1 MALDFTKDINNV
13 TRQIRKFLVNDEP
26 VPKCTIEHYNNL
38 AGAQANSAVL
48 ESGTSDFPTGDL
60 ASSFPAVTTTNS
72 VVLAANVDRTYI
84 VIQNIG
90 ADTVYINFDSP
101 AAVGGGIQLLPGAN
115 WITQIPQ
122 FTATAI
128 NAIAESTSSTLAVY
142 EIA

>member
-38 AGAQANSAVL
+38 AGAQANSAAL
-48 ESGTSDFPTGDL
+48 ESGTSDFPTGAL
-60 ASSFPAVTTTNS
+60 SSSFPAVTTTNS
-72 VVLAANVDRTYI
+72 VVLAANADRTYI

-90 ADTVYINFDSP
+90 ADTVYINFD
-101 AAVGGGIQLLPGAN
+101 AAASVGGGIQLLPGAN

-122 FTATAI
+122 FTETAI
-128 NAIAESTSSTLAVY
+128 NAIAETTSSTLAVY

>member
-38 AGAQANSAVL
+38 AGAQANAAAL
-48 ESGTSDFPTGDL
+48 ESGTSDFPTGGL
-60 ASSFPAVTTTNS
+60 SSSFPAVTTANS
-72 VVLAANVDRTYI
+72 VVLPANVDRTYY
-84 VIQNIG
+84 VIQNVG
-90 ADTVYINFDSP
+90 SDTVYLNFDAP
-101 AAVGGGIQLLPGAN
+101 AAVGGGMLLLPGAN

-122 FTATAI
+122 FTEAEI
-128 NAIAESTSSTLAVY
+128 NAVAENTSSTLAIY